1 MRCPFCDSDKIRV
14 VDSRPS
20 DDGAS
25 IRRRRECERDSCNK
39 RFTTYERV
47 EKVRKLVVVKRD
59 ATRVP
64 FDPEKI
70 LNGLHAACG
79 KRPIGVEAKEELVR
93 MLEDQLHREF
103 DREVPTSEIGRRV
116 SAALRGIDAVAY
128 IRFASEQEQ
137 FVGAEDFAAIL
148 DELKQKPPP
157 PPNQEPLFEEG

>member
-25 IRRRRECERDSCNK
+25 IRRRRECDAEGCAK

-47 EKVRKLVVVKRD
+47 EQVRKLMVVKRD
-59 ATRVP
+59 LTRVP
-64 FDPEKI
+64 FDADKI
-70 LNGLHAACG
+70 HKGLHAACG
-79 KRPIGVEAKEELVR
+79 KRPISEECKEELVR

-103 DREVPTSEIGRRV
+103 DREVPTFEIGKRV

-137 FVGAEDFAAIL
+137 FVGAEDFAAL
-148 DELKQKPPP
+148 LEELKRKPPP
-157 PPNQEPLFEEG
+157 PPNQTALFESE

>member
-1 MRCPFCDSDKIRV
+1 MNCPYCDSTRSKV

-20 DDGAS
+20 EDGAT
-25 IRRRRECERDSCNK
+25 IRRRRECEDENCGE

-47 EKVRKLVVVKRD
+47 EQVRKLMVVKRD

-70 LNGLHAACG
+70 LKGLHAACG
-79 KRPIGVEAKEELVR
+79 KRPISEEAKEDLVR

-103 DREVPTSEIGRRV
+103 DREVPTSEIGKRV

-137 FVGAEDFAAIL
+137 FVGAEDFAALL
-148 DELKQKPPP
+148 DELKRKPPP